1 MPASCRDIVTRALRM
16 AGIVPKGRDPK
27 AAEMTDGMFALQGLY
42 DSMFTGGMFGTL
54 RDVNVYG
61 DYEAGPG
68 QRVLA
73 DDGEVTLPA
82 MDDYD
87 CRSIRD
93 LAAIEINGAGIR
105 KTYIWDRNGWTR
117 LDALGETD
125 EAPLA
130 NRGAEGLAA
139 CLAMQIV
146 EDYGQAPTAMMD
158 RKAGN
163 FRTNLR
169 LGWGAERDVV
179 AGVWY

>member
-1 MPASCRDIVTRALRM
+1 MPTCRDIVTRALRM

-42 DSMFTGGMFGTL
+42 DSMFTGGMFGRL
-54 RDVNVYG
+54 YDVNVSDG
-61 DYEAGPG
+61 FGVEPG
-68 QRVLA
+68 QRVYVES
-73 DDGEVTLPA
+73 GTVPLPA
-82 MDDYD
+82 MDEYD
-87 CRSIRD
+87 RCHIRD
-93 LAAIEINGAGIR
+93 LAALEINDESGR
-105 KTYIWDRNGWTR
+105 KAYIWDRTAWVR
-117 LDALGETD
+117 LDALDATD

-130 NRGAEGLAA
+130 QRGAEGLAA